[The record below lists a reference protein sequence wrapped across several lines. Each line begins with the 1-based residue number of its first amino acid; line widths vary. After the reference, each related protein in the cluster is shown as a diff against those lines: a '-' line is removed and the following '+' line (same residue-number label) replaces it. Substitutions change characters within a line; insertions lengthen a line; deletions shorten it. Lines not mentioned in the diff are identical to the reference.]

1 MLNLFRPSE
10 GKGLVYSYIWIFFGV
25 IYITAPT
32 PIQAQDLDDE
42 DELQEFFG
50 DDDEFFEDEEDY
62 LDEEDFED
70 EEGEDDEEDFDD
82 EEEEEDDEEESSKPR
97 KKSSRSKSE
106 LEDEDEDAALA
117 DRADRLGYTI
127 DITGSSPRYVN
138 EELAKWNNDPAM
150 HARIS
155 IEFPLLMQLLGAQF
169 RFGAEFGFFGFKD
182 RMPPQTGE
190 LKGLTAMGLLAFP
203 AGPGKVKV
211 GAGLAGK
218 AFGIMAEASYGL
230 MIGPMDLRFGFRT
243 TEILNAETNEG
254 LPIRAAWQDGLVSI
268 GINL

>member
-1 MLNLFRPSE
+1 MLDLFYPSK
-10 GKGLVYSYIWIFFGV
+10 GRGLVYSVMFVFVVAIIL
-25 IYITAPT
+25 APAST
-32 PIQAQDLDDE
+32 IQGQDLDDE

-50 DDDEFFEDEEDY
+50 DDDEEFFEDEEDY
-62 LDEEDFED
+62 LDEEDFDD
-70 EEGEDDEEDFDD
+70 EEEDEDFDD
-82 EEEEEDDEEESSKPR
+82 EEEDDEDDEEEEEDGEN
-97 KKSSRSKSE
+97 SRSNSE
-106 LEDEDEDAALA
+106 LEDEDEEAALA

-127 DITGSSPRYVN
+127 DISGSSPRYVN

-169 RFGAEFGFFGFKD
+169 RFGGEIGFFGFKD

-190 LKGLTAMGLLAFP
+190 LKGLTVMGLLAFP
-203 AGPGKVKV
+203 AGPGKVKI
-211 GAGLAGK
+211 GGGLAGK
-218 AFGIMAEASYGL
+218 AFGVMAEASYGL